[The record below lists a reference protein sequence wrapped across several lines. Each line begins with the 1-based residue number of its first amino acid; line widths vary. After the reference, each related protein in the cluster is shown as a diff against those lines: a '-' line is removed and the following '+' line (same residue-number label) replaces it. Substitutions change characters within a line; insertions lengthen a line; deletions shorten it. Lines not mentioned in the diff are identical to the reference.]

1 MDIACLLDIL
11 VAEDNFESNNN
22 TFIEFYF
29 FLN

>member
-11 VAEDNFESNNN
+11 VAEDNFDSNNN

-29 FLN
+29 FKN